1 MEIQNRLVEK
11 QNEYFKICDEAGH
24 NTQMTVGMGMIQEI
38 NNLTQAMSQAFM
50 QVATNNDT

>member
-11 QNEYFKICDEAGH
+11 WNEYFKICDEAGH
-24 NTQMTVGMGMIQEI
+24 NTQMTMGMGMIQEI